1 MSKQDKK
8 IVNAQSKMDKEL
20 TWDEAVD
27 SVITTPQSQWSPY
40 QIAVANLN
48 PDLKS
53 RNKRYQSALN
63 SRNVLENEKVN
74 LWQAWELM
82 MNAYRDAIQHTED
95 AANQMI
101 AANSAQAAIQAWWAI
116 SGSAG
121 LSTNPAA
128 AAATRIAAQNNATA
142 QNMQIRSNA
151 DQNIANLY
159 GNVAQVPSTL
169 ANISAN
175 NAQMEANAQQAI
187 ANANLANAQA
197 AYYSR
202 QSSWWS
208 WWSYSRWWWS
218 SSWWWSNSWWWQ
230 WDNWWLQTV
239 INWIDITKLETVDDW
254 DYKVFRNPETDEIIQ
269 PTNELVEAYNQYHA
283 KLKAEWLE

>member
-20 TWDEAVD
+20 TWDKAVD

-95 AANQMI
+95 AANQMM

-169 ANISAN
+169 ASISAN

-197 AYYSR
+197 AYYGR
-202 QSSWWS
+202 MWTSSWWS
-208 WWSYSRWWWS
+208 IRSSSSSNWWSTTNK
-218 SSWWWSNSWWWQ
+218 SWIDLSNYFVQELEDWKFQVTDKDW
-230 WDNWWLQTV
+230 NV
-239 INWIDITKLETVDDW
+239 INDPEIVDAVKKYVDETAASMD
-254 DYKVFRNPETDEIIQ
+254 K
-269 PTNELVEAYNQYHA
+269 
-283 KLKAEWLE
+283 